1 MSEILEVLR
10 EVRPPPHPLEACIF
24 GNRVVFSKFFQRQLI
39 YFLYYLKIYELDTG
53 TNGLLNRQLLNA
65 HTTGLK
71 RFAHPCNACKSTI
84 VLFMEITFI
93 KMIVLGVL
101 VGSSAG
107 AGAAPPS
114 SDGEL
119 LKSSSI
125 LQEEVDLAT
134 ARIRSSKQFEAYLAA
149 TPSSVA
155 FKLPPSV
162 LSKFRRSMVFTER
175 GLASFSYDGL
185 IDYLNTKELY
195 ELLGLFG
202 VQRTIS
208 SIPGIVGKNEI
219 ERKIIEVNDINP
231 RQDSYCLINQGSNS
245 CKYEYKSMCS
255 QACSSSGNG
264 R

>member
-1 MSEILEVLR
+1 M
-10 EVRPPPHPLEACIF
+10 
-24 GNRVVFSKFFQRQLI
+24 VFSKFFQRQLI

-84 VLFMEITFI
+84 GLFMKITFI

-175 GLASFSYDGL
+175 GLASEVSPHFFLRDQA
-185 IDYLNTKELY
+185 
-195 ELLGLFG
+195 LGG
-202 VQRTIS
+202 
-208 SIPGIVGKNEI
+208 PGGGRRCAHGARFKVIKPE
-219 ERKIIEVNDINP
+219 
-231 RQDSYCLINQGSNS
+231 
-245 CKYEYKSMCS
+245 KS
-255 QACSSSGNG
+255 ADHA

>member
-1 MSEILEVLR
+1 MD
-10 EVRPPPHPLEACIF
+10 F
-24 GNRVVFSKFFQRQLI
+24 
-39 YFLYYLKIYELDTG
+39 YE
-53 TNGLLNRQLLNA
+53 N
-65 HTTGLK
+65 
-71 RFAHPCNACKSTI
+71 S
-84 VLFMEITFI
+84 VI
-93 KMIVLGVL
+93 KMMVFGVL
-101 VGSSAG
+101 VGSNAG

-162 LSKFRRSMVFTER
+162 LNNFRRSMVFTER
-175 GLASFSYDGL
+175 GLASFSYDRL
-185 IDYLNTKELY
+185 TDYLNTKELY
-195 ELLGLFG
+195 ELLSMFG

-208 SIPGIVGKNEI
+208 SIPGIFAKNEI
-219 ERKIIEVNDINP
+219 ERKIIEVNDVNP
-231 RQDSYCLINQGSNS
+231 RQDSYCLINQGSSS
-245 CKYEYKSMCS
+245 CRYEYKSMCS
-255 QACSSSGNG
+255 QACALPGNG